1 MDVDAIVILRHALS
15 VPMTYVT
22 NVNARMTVFK
32 HEDLLIDLRNTNKA
46 KLYKSGKLMFIGD
59 GYRAI
64 TMMIRNSKDN
74 KIVRQKFMAQLT
86 QREKCKLTMKKGK

>member
-1 MDVDAIVILRHALS
+1 
-15 VPMTYVT
+15 
-22 NVNARMTVFK
+22 
-32 HEDLLIDLRNTNKA
+32 
-46 KLYKSGKLMFIGD
+46 MFIGD